1 MFDNYNYVKKNLPN
15 FKENLE
21 GRTEGTFTN
30 FDSLDDKID
39 DLYYYMQYI
48 KFGFGRATRD
58 VSRFIQNGHLDRLEG
73 LKFIKKY
80 DGEFPKRNLETVLN
94 YLSLK
99 KYDFVKIVDKHRNL
113 EIWKKKKNIWEL
125 INKL

>member
-1 MFDNYNYVKKNLPN
+1 
-15 FKENLE
+15 
-21 GRTEGTFTN
+21 
-30 FDSLDDKID
+30 
-39 DLYYYMQYI
+39 MQYI
-48 KFGFGRATRD
+48 KFGFGRTTRD

-80 DGEFPKRNLETVLN
+80 DGEYPKRHLETVLN

-99 KYDFVKIVDKHRNL
+99 QYDFDEIVDKHRNL
-113 EIWKKKKNIWEL
+113 EIWRAKNNDWEL